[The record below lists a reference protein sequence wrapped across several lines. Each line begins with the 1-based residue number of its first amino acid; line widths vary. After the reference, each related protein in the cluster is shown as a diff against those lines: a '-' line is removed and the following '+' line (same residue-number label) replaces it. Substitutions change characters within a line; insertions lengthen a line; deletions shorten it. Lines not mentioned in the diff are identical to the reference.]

1 MRLIDPSKTKVT
13 HIKTGE
19 RTWVR
24 YRDHHDGSRDA
35 KVQVAALRLG
45 MTAGAPI
52 NPEQLKAIGAIEEAQ
67 KAAFIAKHSGND
79 DWLASANEQ
88 VLRAKQRVMETQ

>member
-35 KVQVAALRLG
+35 RVQVAALRLS

-52 NPEQLKAIGAIEEAQ
+52 NQEHLKAIGALEEAQ
-67 KAAFIAKHSGND
+67 KGAYIAKHSGNA
-79 DWLASANEQ
+79 DWLSAAKRQIYE
-88 VLRAKQRVMETQ
+88 AKQRVMETQ